1 MTEFAQRIRVQ
12 FPRKGITD
20 MSKRLESKVIAITGG
35 NSGIGRAV
43 AERVA
48 AEGAAVVLAARR
60 KDVGDEVVA
69 GIRARGG
76 TAVFVPTDVTV
87 ESEVARSVETAV
99 REFGRLDGAFNN
111 AGGVNSFGPV
121 HETPAERWSADLEQ
135 NLTSVF
141 LSLKHQLP
149 AVVAAGGGSLV
160 VNASNLG
167 VVGMPGVAPYVA
179 AKHGVVGLTRSAALE
194 HAEQAVR
201 VNALVT
207 GGVDTP
213 LFRATMGGTP
223 EDRAQIAAL
232 HPMGRVA
239 QPEEIAA
246 FAAFLL
252 SDEASFVTGAA
263 LAVDGGFTA
272 R

>member
-1 MTEFAQRIRVQ
+1 MSTRFA
-12 FPRKGITD
+12 
-20 MSKRLESKVIAITGG
+20 SKVMMVTGAT
-35 NSGIGRAV
+35 SGMGRAV
-43 AERVA
+43 AERLA
-48 AEGAAVVLAARR
+48 TEGASVVLAARR
-60 KDVGDEVVA
+60 KELGDEVAA

-76 TAVFVPTDVTV
+76 NALFVPADVTV
-87 ESEVARSVETAV
+87 ESQVAAAVDAAV

-111 AGGVNSFGPV
+111 AGGVNSFVPIPDI
-121 HETPAERWSADLEQ
+121 PADRWATELEH

-141 LSLKHQLP
+141 FSLKHQLP
-149 AVVAAGGGSLV
+149 AITAAGGGSIV

-179 AKHGVVGLTRSAALE
+179 AKHGVVGLTRAAALE
-194 HAEQAVR
+194 HAAQSVR

-213 LFRATMGGTP
+213 LFRETMGATP
-223 EDRAQIAAL
+223 ESVAQIAAL
-232 HPMGRVA
+232 HPLGRIS
-239 QPEEIAA
+239 QPAEIAA
-246 FAAFLL
+246 FATFLL
-252 SDEASFVTGAA
+252 SDEATFVTGAA